1 MARASKWGGRVKH
14 YRIEKVTA
22 PGGAVLKTK
31 DILARDD
38 AEAVERAVDSPDC
51 PVCDVRKDGEVI
63 GRVR

>member
-1 MARASKWGGRVKH
+1 MKH

-38 AEAVERAVDSPDC
+38 TEAVERAVDSPDC